1 MSASHKLNALRA
13 RYDAQRI
20 EAIAELDDMFH
31 SATPVSIDSMDV
43 QMIKLT
49 DAINKLNV
57 LNKVFSVASDTN
69 GANETPPQ

>member
-13 RYDAQRI
+13 RYEAHRI

-31 SATPVSIDSMDV
+31 SATPVSIDRMDE

-57 LNKVFSVASDTN
+57 LNKVFSVAPEVNPDSQDS
-69 GANETPPQ
+69 Q

>member
-31 SATPVSIDSMDV
+31 SVTPVSIESMDG

-57 LNKVFSVASDTN
+57 LNKVFSVAPESDNT
-69 GANETPPQ
+69 TDK